1 MREAILDQIC
11 ILRGSPHRRGSTNS
25 LLAPV
30 QETFQAAGRRSVS
43 YDLYHMQLQ
52 PCLGCRRCQEDWT
65 RPYCMQRDEMPI
77 LFEAVLNSRLLL
89 LATPIYSWYCTPPLK
104 TALDRLD
111 YAMNKVFGPDR
122 GPSLWRGRSLATVTV
137 SGPPEDDGADLW
149 DQGLARYCA
158 HSGLEP
164 VAVHFLGYPPSYL
177 LVEESCAD
185 FVNLHCKGT
194 ERIDGVAV
202 LVHKFYALGLK
213 LVRHGLAVDFR
224 FHKVRCRAEQ
234 HLGQHFI
241 RRTRHSNRHPA
252 HSAPP

>member
-1 MREAILDQIC
+1 MRESILDQIC

-65 RPYCMQRDEMPI
+65 RPYCMQRDEMPT

-158 HSGLEP
+158 HSGLEY
-164 VAVHFLGYPPSYL
+164 LGML
-177 LVEESCAD
+177 C
-185 FVNLHCKGT
+185 
-194 ERIDGVAV
+194 
-202 LVHKFYALGLK
+202 
-213 LVRHGLAVDFR
+213 
-224 FHKVRCRAEQ
+224 EQ
-234 HLGQHFI
+234 HPGSGVPFMDDDRAGRARAFARGLLDKLDARDLYV
-241 RRTRHSNRHPA
+241 RR
-252 HSAPP
+252 